1 MQKSAAYW
9 EGYNSALEKV
19 SVSLKWV
26 QKVLGPKNIARF
38 KYPTGKANDEGLLDA
53 LDVVEKMERKYP
65 RIAKT
70 LLYGETPVTPV
81 LEHRRFEQLTDK
93 ARRIFGEFRGGL

>member
-1 MQKSAAYW
+1 
-9 EGYNSALEKV
+9 V
-19 SVSLKWV
+19 
-26 QKVLGPKNIARF
+26 
-38 KYPTGKANDEGLLDA
+38 LDA